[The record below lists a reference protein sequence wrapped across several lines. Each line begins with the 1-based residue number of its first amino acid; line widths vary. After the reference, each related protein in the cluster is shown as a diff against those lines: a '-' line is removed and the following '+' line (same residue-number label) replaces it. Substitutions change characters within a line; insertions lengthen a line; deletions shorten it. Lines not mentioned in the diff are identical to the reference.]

1 MTQTWEERR
10 TKDREERI
18 ADIRRLAAAGLSVKD
33 VASAI
38 GVRSSSMHTF
48 LDRAGESVVFT
59 RKAYTK
65 NPAAD
70 SANVKKYAE
79 RLALSKS
86 RPRLTCEEAAEHL
99 GVNARALRSYSAGH
113 DLEWRPARSW
123 A

>member
-1 MTQTWEERR
+1 MTQTWGERR
-10 TKDREERI
+10 DKDRAERI
-18 ADIRRLAAAGLSVKD
+18 ADIRRLAAAGLSVND

-38 GVRSSSMHTF
+38 GVRSSSMRTF
-48 LDRAGESVVFT
+48 LERAGECVLFT
-59 RKAYTK
+59 RKPYTK

-70 SANVKKYAE
+70 STNVKKYEE

-86 RPRLTCEEAAEHL
+86 RPRLTCEEAAERL

-113 DLEWRPARSW
+113 DLAWRPARSW